1 MRRRDLARVW
11 FGLNALV
18 VLVGLVVQLVV
29 TATTTG
35 GFYPTNPQRVFNV
48 FAFFTVQSNVLVGV
62 TSLLLAV
69 RPEPGGLLRRT
80 LRLDALLGIAV
91 TGVVFHLALRQ
102 LQDLRGSAALADL
115 LLHTVSPVMCV
126 LGWLLLGAPRRG
138 QRPGRGLGSGI
149 SPALAGLHPRPRID
163 HRLLAVPFRGCRCAR
178 AGQGARQLPARRRAF
193 HGLGCRR
200 LPARPPAPGRV
211 AAGLTG
217 VMQTPC
223 RAHPQRRR

>member
-102 LQDLRGSAALADL
+102 LQDLRGSAAFADL

-126 LGWLLLGAPRRG
+126 LGWLLLGPRAGVSGRVVAWALAFPLPWLAFTLVRG
-138 QRPGRGLGSGI
+138 SIIGFWPYPLVDVDALGLGRPLVNCLLVAVLFTGLAVGASRLDRLLPGGSRPG
-149 SPALAGLHPRPRID
+149 
-163 HRLLAVPFRGCRCAR
+163 
-178 AGQGARQLPARRRAF
+178 
-193 HGLGCRR
+193 
-200 LPARPPAPGRV
+200 
-211 AAGLTG
+211 
-217 VMQTPC
+217 
-223 RAHPQRRR
+223 

>member
-102 LQDLRGSAALADL
+102 LQDLRGSAAFADL

-126 LGWLLLGAPRRG
+126 LGWLLLGPRGGVSGRVVAWALAFPLLWLAFTLVRG
-138 QRPGRGLGSGI
+138 SIIGFWPYPFVDVDALGLGRVLVNCLLVAVLFTGLAVGASRLDRLLPGGSRPG
-149 SPALAGLHPRPRID
+149 
-163 HRLLAVPFRGCRCAR
+163 
-178 AGQGARQLPARRRAF
+178 
-193 HGLGCRR
+193 
-200 LPARPPAPGRV
+200 
-211 AAGLTG
+211 
-217 VMQTPC
+217 
-223 RAHPQRRR
+223 